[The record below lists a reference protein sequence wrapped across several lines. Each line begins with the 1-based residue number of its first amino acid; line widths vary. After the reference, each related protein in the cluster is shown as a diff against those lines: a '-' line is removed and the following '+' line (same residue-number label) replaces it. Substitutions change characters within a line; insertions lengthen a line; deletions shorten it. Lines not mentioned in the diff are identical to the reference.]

1 MGRSDALR
9 DKIQKLASK
18 QKLGA
23 LIKYAGDPDDDVR
36 IAVAIALGTIP
47 TYDSGMA
54 LIPLIRDN
62 SPMVRAVA
70 ATSAADINA
79 KHCLEYVRKLA
90 FADNDP
96 NVRQVAKNAFDRL
109 KDSVV

>member
-1 MGRSDALR
+1 M
-9 DKIQKLASK
+9 
-18 QKLGA
+18 
-23 LIKYAGDPDDDVR
+23 
-36 IAVAIALGTIP
+36 AIALGTIP